1 MSCEQLQR
9 TEKPPIVPN
18 SVQKEFL
25 LKGND
30 SGASHHLKVHAFLML
45 EAHET
50 KN

>member
-1 MSCEQLQR
+1 LQR
-9 TEKPPIVPN
+9 TEEQQLQQPPIVPN
-18 SVQKEFL
+18 SVQKEFS

-30 SGASHHLKVHAFLML
+30 SGASHHLKVHAFQML